1 MKYIRFLAGLILL
14 GSGFSSQLLAQE
26 ADDEL
31 VLSVCY
37 DATFR
42 TYEERPEHY
51 EDEKILEIGKNH
63 SIFYG
68 FSNTRRDEVKDSILS
83 RGGSLSDVLNAY
95 NKLGLKSSKQNYKV
109 LKNFPSRGKLTYT
122 DIAIKT
128 FKYEEDMECPSWK
141 LLEGDTAVCEYP
153 CQKAQTLFRG
163 RTWTVWFTPEIP
175 ISDGPWKLHGL
186 PGLILQA
193 ADDTG
198 SFTFQCTA
206 IHQGK
211 GELMKKLR
219 GKFINCTP
227 SELRKMHE
235 LIGKDPMAYAQKF
248 GVPKHAACGPDGK
261 AIVYKEK
268 HCVFME
274 LLPEK

>member
-1 MKYIRFLAGLILL
+1 MKYINFLTGLIFL
-14 GSGFSSQLLAQE
+14 SCCFSSRLQAQE

-31 VLSVCY
+31 VLSVRY

-42 TYEERPEHY
+42 TYEEQPKHY
-51 EDEKILEIGKNH
+51 EDEKVLEIGKNH

-68 FSNTRRDEVKDSILS
+68 FSNTRRDEVKDSIVS
-83 RGGSLSDVLNAY
+83 RGGTLSDVLNAY
-95 NKLGLKSSKQNYKV
+95 DKLGLKSSKQNYKV
-109 LKNFPSRGKLTYT
+109 LKNFSSCGKLTYT
-122 DIAIKT
+122 DVAIKS
-128 FKYEEDMECPSWK
+128 FKYVEDMERPSWK
-141 LLEGDTAVCEYP
+141 MLEGDTVVCEYP

-175 ISDGPWKLHGL
+175 ISEGPWKLYGL
-186 PGLILQA
+186 PGLIVQA
-193 ADDTG
+193 ADTTG

-206 IHQGK
+206 IRQGK
-211 GELMKKLR
+211 GESMKKLK

-227 SELRKMHE
+227 SELREMHA

-248 GVPKHAACGPDGK
+248 GVPKHTAYGPDGK

>member
-1 MKYIRFLAGLILL
+1 MKYTNFLTGLIFL
-14 GSGFSSQLLAQE
+14 SCCFSIRLQAQE

-31 VLSVCY
+31 VLSVRY

-42 TYEERPEHY
+42 TYEEQPKHY
-51 EDEKILEIGKNH
+51 EDEKVLEIGKNH

-68 FSNTRRDEVKDSILS
+68 FSNTRRDEVKDSIMS
-83 RGGSLSDVLNAY
+83 RGGTLSDVLNAY
-95 NKLGLKSSKQNYKV
+95 DKLGLKLSKQSYKV
-109 LKNFPSRGKLTYT
+109 LKNFSSRGKLTYT
-122 DIAIKT
+122 DIAIKS
-128 FKYEEDMECPSWK
+128 FKYVEDMERPSWK
-141 LLEGDTAVCEYP
+141 MLEGDTVVCEYP

-175 ISDGPWKLHGL
+175 ISEGPWKLYGL

-193 ADDTG
+193 ADATG

-206 IHQGK
+206 IRQGK
-211 GELMKKLR
+211 GESMKKLK

-227 SELRKMHE
+227 SELREMHA

-248 GVPKHAACGPDGK
+248 GAPKHTAYGPDGK
-261 AIVYKEK
+261 AIVHKEK

>member
-1 MKYIRFLAGLILL
+1 MKHITSLAGLLCL
-14 GSGFSSQLLAQE
+14 ACGLSSQLQAQE
-26 ADDEL
+26 TDNEL
-31 VLSVCY
+31 ILSVRY

-51 EDEKILEIGKNH
+51 EDDKILEIGKNH

-83 RGGSLSDVLNAY
+83 RGGTLSDILNTC

-122 DIAIKT
+122 DKAVKT
-128 FKYEEDMECPSWK
+128 FKYVEDMECPSWK
-141 LLEGDTAVCEYP
+141 ILEGDTTICEYP
-153 CQKAQTLFRG
+153 CQKAKTLFRG

-175 ISDGPWKLHGL
+175 ISDGPWKLYGL

-193 ADDTG
+193 VDATG

-206 IHQGK
+206 IRQGK
-211 GELMKKLR
+211 GEIMKKLK

-227 SELRKMHE
+227 SELRDIHVS
-235 LIGKDPMAYAQKF
+235 IGKDPMAYAQKF
-248 GVPKHAACGPDGK
+248 GNPNHTAYGPDGK
-261 AIVYKEK
+261 AIVHKEK
-268 HCVFME
+268 HCIFLE

>member
-1 MKYIRFLAGLILL
+1 MKHIIFLAGLIVL
-14 GSGFSSQLLAQE
+14 SNGFSSQLQAQE
-26 ADDEL
+26 AGNEL
-31 VLSVCY
+31 VLSVRY

-63 SIFYG
+63 SIVYG

-83 RGGSLSDVLNAY
+83 RGGTFSDVLNAY
-95 NKLGLKSSKQNYKV
+95 DKGGYKLSKQSYKV

-122 DIAIKT
+122 DNNFKT
-128 FKYEEDMECPSWK
+128 FKYVENMERPSWK
-141 LLEGDTAVCEYP
+141 MLEGDTVVCEYP
-153 CQKAQTLFRG
+153 CQKAETLFRG
-163 RTWTVWFTPEIP
+163 RTWTAWFTPEIP
-175 ISDGPWKLHGL
+175 ISEGPWKLNGL

-193 ADDTG
+193 SDATG

-206 IHQGK
+206 IRQGK
-211 GELMKKLR
+211 GEMMKKLK
-219 GKFINCTP
+219 GKFISCTP
-227 SELRKMHE
+227 SELRDMHV
-235 LIGKDPMAYAQKF
+235 LLGKDPMAYAQKF
-248 GVPKHAACGPDGK
+248 GVPNHTAYGPDGK

-274 LLPEK
+274 LLPKQ

>member
-1 MKYIRFLAGLILL
+1 MKYIKFLAGLILL
-14 GSGFSSQLLAQE
+14 SSGFNSQLLAQE
-26 ADDEL
+26 ADNEL
-31 VLSVCY
+31 VLSVRY
-37 DATFR
+37 DSKFR
-42 TYEERPEHY
+42 MYEEKPEHY

-95 NKLGLKSSKQNYKV
+95 NKLGLKASKQSYKV
-109 LKNFPSRGKLTYT
+109 LKNFPSREKLTYT
-122 DIAIKT
+122 DVAIKS
-128 FKYEEDMECPSWK
+128 FKYVEDMERPSWK
-141 LLEGDTAVCEYP
+141 ILEGDTVVCEYP

-175 ISDGPWKLHGL
+175 ISEGPWKLYGL

-193 ADDTG
+193 ADNTG
-198 SFTFQCTA
+198 SFTFLCTA

-211 GELMKKLR
+211 GDTMRKLK

-227 SELRKMHE
+227 SELKEIYE
-235 LIGKDPMAYAQKF
+235 LIAKDPMAYAQKF
-248 GVPKHAACGPDGK
+248 GVPNHSAYGPDGK
-261 AIVYKEK
+261 VIVYKEK
-268 HCVFME
+268 HCVLLE
-274 LLPEK
+274 ILPEK